1 MNESPL
7 LLGVES
13 SGGGL
18 SSPFLGNGN
27 AASSVVFIKIKNSPC
42 VPKIPLVSITFNMDH
57 NLSLMNG

>member
-27 AASSVVFIKIKNSPC
+27 AASSVVFIFGVMMIEGDT
-42 VPKIPLVSITFNMDH
+42 LRSILT
-57 NLSLMNG
+57 NLP